1 MVKFDFNEL
10 NSAAKKLKKTGPIL
24 KRTSIT
30 QGSNE
35 QQQQTP
41 TQEQRKSILKVN
53 DQPIVNEIK
62 EEPRRASMSTPK
74 RPSIQVNNGTEEK
87 IPEEIVP
94 MQSNPMAKRNSVIN
108 TNQPTPML
116 PQSISN
122 DRQEAASSS
131 SANVKRSSVVIP
143 NSQPSAAPR
152 NSILM
157 NASSTSQLPTQK
169 RASVTSN
176 PSSSGVNLSHQ
187 ATAPGEEIIEHKED
201 SPNQRSNTQSNQS
214 HASTVPQLTKEEK
227 WESFDSERQKIF
239 KFFQVNHNSFSFICF
254 SSNLSLYFF

>member
-1 MVKFDFNEL
+1 MMVKFDFNEL

-35 QQQQTP
+35 QQTP

-53 DQPIVNEIK
+53 DQPIINEIK

-74 RPSIQVNNGTEEK
+74 RPSIQVNNTTEEK

-94 MQSNPMAKRNSVIN
+94 MQSNPMTKRNSVIN
-108 TNQPTPML
+108 TNQSNNILSQPT
-116 PQSISN
+116 SN
-122 DRQEAASSS
+122 DRQEVASSS

-157 NASSTSQLPTQK
+157 NTSNLNQLPSQK
-169 RASVTSN
+169 RASAIIN
-176 PSSSGVNLSHQ
+176 PSSSVVDLSHQ
-187 ATAPGEEIIEHKED
+187 ATAPGEDIIEHKED
-201 SPNQRSNTQSNQS
+201 ISNQS
-214 HASTVPQLTKEEK
+214 NNLHSNHSQASKIPQLSKEEK

-239 KFFQVNHNSFSFICF
+239 KFFQVNYSSF
-254 SSNLSLYFF
+254 FFN